1 MRMGGYT
8 DMQNGKMNSTQIM
21 KQKSGWFGS
30 LRFWLK
36 RYVHI
41 AIPGTILILL
51 IVIMSFLAPTFLTT
65 RNLISIARASAI
77 YMMLAVGMT
86 FVITS
91 RGIDLSI
98 GSILGLTSVVMGGLV
113 IDYGWHPYAG
123 LMVAIAMGCGLG
135 LFNGVL
141 VTVTRIPPF
150 IATIGMMTAYR
161 GFALVHSAGKVRY
174 HFPEEITW
182 LGQGMIGGIP
192 VPVYMALIMAFIAHL
207 IFRNTGFGRYCVAI
221 GGNKEAARRTG
232 IPVKLYE
239 TSYYVLMGAICGFA
253 GVVLTGRLDGT
264 QAVLGEGM
272 ELHVIAAVIIGG
284 TSLFGG
290 RGSVTTSVLG
300 ALVLG
305 VVDNALIL
313 LGVPW
318 FWQRVALGF
327 IVVGAVIFN
336 RWREDK
342 ARELLRGS

>member
-1 MRMGGYT
+1 
-8 DMQNGKMNSTQIM
+8 MQDGKIESAQAG
-21 KQKSGWFGS
+21 KQQPNWYGS

-41 AIPGTILILL
+41 AAPVVFLILL
-51 IVIMSFLAPTFLTT
+51 IVIMSFLAPRFLTA
-65 RNLISIARASAI
+65 RNMISIARASAI
-77 YMMLAVGMT
+77 YIMLAIGMT

-113 IDYGWHPYAG
+113 IDFGWHPYAG
-123 LMVAIAMGCGLG
+123 LMVAIAMGAGLG
-135 LFNGVL
+135 LFNATL
-141 VTVTRIPPF
+141 ITVTRIPPF
-150 IATIGMMTAYR
+150 IATIAMMTSYR
-161 GFALVHSAGKVRY
+161 GFALVHSAGRVRY

-207 IFRNTGFGRYCVAI
+207 VFRNTGFGRYCIAI
-221 GGNKEAARRTG
+221 GGNREAARRTG
-232 IPVKLYE
+232 IPVRLYE
-239 TSYYVLMGAICGFA
+239 SSYYVFMGALCGFA

-290 RGSVTTSVLG
+290 RGSVAASVLG

-327 IVVGAVIFN
+327 IVAGAVVFN
-336 RWREDK
+336 RWREEK
-342 ARELLRGS
+342 SRELLRGS